1 MYLFIYLD
9 RDLDPPPNVQHKVTS
24 MHFVKET
31 CMSFELHVVQDNA
44 NMSCAPFHYLRP
56 ESLLYRVYI

>member
-9 RDLDPPPNVQHKVTS
+9 RDLDPPNVQHKVTP

-31 CMSFELHVVQDNA
+31 YMSFELHVV
-44 NMSCAPFHYLRP
+44 
-56 ESLLYRVYI
+56 